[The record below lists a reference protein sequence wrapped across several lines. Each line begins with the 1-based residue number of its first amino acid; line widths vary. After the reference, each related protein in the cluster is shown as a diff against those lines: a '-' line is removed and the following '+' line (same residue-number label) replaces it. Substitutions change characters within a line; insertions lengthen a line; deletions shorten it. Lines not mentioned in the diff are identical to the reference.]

1 MIILDGKTLANNI
14 NQTIIPRIE
23 RLKEKNISPT
33 LAVVLANETVESKTY
48 VTMKQKTCEKLGI
61 QCKIIHMIQPFDN
74 NDLLQLITDL
84 NGATNIHAILVQLPL
99 PENIDKY
106 KILSA
111 ITPEKDVD
119 GLNPLNFGKL
129 FQNNNIHFIP
139 CTV

>member
-1 MIILDGKTLANNI
+1 MIILDGKKLANQI
-14 NQTIIPRIE
+14 NQTIIPRIK

-61 QCKIIHMIQPFDN
+61 QCKIIHMVQPFDN

-99 PENIDKY
+99 PENIDKH

-111 ITPEKDVD
+111 ITPEKRR
-119 GLNPLNFGKL
+119 
-129 FQNNNIHFIP
+129 
-139 CTV
+139 